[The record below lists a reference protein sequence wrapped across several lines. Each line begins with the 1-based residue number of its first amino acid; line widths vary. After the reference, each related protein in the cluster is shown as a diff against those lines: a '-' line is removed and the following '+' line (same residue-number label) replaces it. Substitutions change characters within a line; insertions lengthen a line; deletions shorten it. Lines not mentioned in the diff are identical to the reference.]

1 MSQLVQIH
9 SAAGLAGCVVQWWRN
24 WARTR
29 RTMAYFDC
37 CGPSEVERI
46 ARDVGISRQDICTLA
61 GKWPGSA
68 DSLLQRM
75 KEVKL
80 DPAEIVRIEPQVLRD
95 LERVCTL
102 CASKRKCQHDLAR
115 NPSDRR
121 WREYCP
127 NAMTLA
133 ALTAERAAGG
143 ERKAS

>member
-1 MSQLVQIH
+1 
-9 SAAGLAGCVVQWWRN
+9 
-24 WARTR
+24 
-29 RTMAYFDC
+29 MAYLGC
-37 CGPSEVERI
+37 CGPSEVERM
-46 ARDVGISRQDICTLA
+46 ACDVGISRQDICTLA

-75 KEVKL
+75 KEIKL
-80 DPAEIVRIEPQVLRD
+80 DPAEIARIEPQVLRD

-102 CASKRKCQHDLAR
+102 CASKRKCQRDLAR
-115 NPSDRR
+115 NPSDGT

-133 ALTAERAAGG
+133 ALTAERATCG